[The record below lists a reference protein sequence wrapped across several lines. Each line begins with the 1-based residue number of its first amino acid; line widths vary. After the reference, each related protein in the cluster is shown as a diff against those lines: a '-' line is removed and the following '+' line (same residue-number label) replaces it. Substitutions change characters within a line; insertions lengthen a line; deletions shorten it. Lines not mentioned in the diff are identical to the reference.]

1 MIKNT
6 LKKSLA
12 LGLLMTFLIT
22 GSVWAA
28 DPNQVISGNHISS
41 TNQKPS
47 SSDAATTQTSIVA
60 MGNTINYKSDSS
72 QLVLLGKT
80 IYAEGERLVYI
91 GSNIN
96 QELTEDEIKSYIKCY
111 ITDKITPSGGTNYNG
126 DNSDKNLV
134 AIGSLI
140 DISGKNSVAI
150 GTGVE
155 VNANNSVA
163 IGSGSKVT
171 KDNTVSFGRDEEVV
185 TIGSASVTIPEI
197 NRTLTHVAKGVNDT
211 DAVNYGQIRILEER
225 TQNMS
230 ATKGKTNFNGNI
242 KLVEGTL
249 NVNDKFA
256 VDTDGDI
263 KTYGSLNV
271 NDKFAVGTDGDIK
284 TYGTLNVNDKFA
296 VDTDGDI
303 KTYGTLNINDK
314 FVVDTDGDIKTYGTL
329 NVNDKFAVDTD
340 GDIKTYGTLNINDK
354 LKIDQSGNLNTDGT
368 IKGSTITDG
377 KAILEDGT
385 LKVEDAYSINADGS
399 ASFANGK
406 FNVAENGDVSVG
418 GNNLTIEAATGNTNI
433 DGTLNVAGNTVLDN
447 NLNVKGN
454 ADFDKDVNI
463 NGTLN
468 LTGKL
473 TATGGAAITA
483 ENGGKL
489 SVDSN
494 GVGLASNTNSIL
506 AVTDNGIGLA
516 NNNSLVVID
525 SAGTTFANG
534 SSQGLTNINGG
545 NITTTGTASFANG
558 NFTIDNVGN
567 TKIDGT
573 LDVTST
579 NGQLTVKDNYVV
591 TRVTRGTSNNAT
603 TAGSINTGNFIGE
616 RVKNSNGSEFTATG
630 KNTDGI
636 INVAYKDGIY
646 TDVLQTSSGIK
657 VITKSANDNTFG
669 SQTDIGT
676 KITGTDVSIEDPK
689 NTSNRIYL
697 SDVGQVKNV
706 DAELKA
712 NSNYVNS
719 PTVVGAINAEADI
732 RRAQF
737 AKLGN
742 KIEKVGAG
750 AAALAAMHPLD
761 FDPDDKL
768 QFSAGVGNYGGE
780 TATALG
786 AFYRPTEKVMFNI
799 AGTMGNDENMM
810 NAGVTFA
817 LDGRNNVSNSR
828 VAMARE
834 IQDLRAQVAQ
844 LTNNQAQMMALL
856 NKVLDGQADELLAN
870 VMFPDVPENHWAYE
884 YLDSLQKRGIIKG
897 YPDGSFDG
905 DRSLT
910 RYEYATMLFRV
921 LDQGISVDTRLLDE
935 FEAELGRIR
944 IDRIK
949 GKDDSANKIERV
961 RVNSSSDRDDYG
973 SQIINTSA
981 PTTN

>member
-28 DPNQVISGNHISS
+28 NEITEDNQTNSIVIGNSVDR
-41 TNQKPS
+41 PS
-47 SSDAATTQTSIVA
+47 SAGGGNGDGSTGTATNVVA
-60 MGNTINYKSDSS
+60 MGRNIKYANGNEN
-72 QLVLLGKT
+72 LVLLGKD
-80 IYAEGERLVYI
+80 IYADGKRLVYI

-96 QELTEDEIKSYIKCY
+96 ESPTSEEIKTYIANY
-111 ITDKITPSGGTNYNG
+111 IANLNNT
-126 DNSDKNLV
+126 NSDTDTNQV

-140 DISGKNSVAI
+140 NITGKNSVAI
-150 GTGVE
+150 GMGVT
-155 VNANNSVA
+155 VDANNAVA
-163 IGSGSKVT
+163 IGAGSSAT
-171 KDNTVSFGRDEEVV
+171 EDNTVSFGRNAIKAND
-185 TIGSASVTIPEI
+185 GSVLVPEI
-197 NRTLTHVAKGVNDT
+197 NRTLTHVASGKIALDST
-211 DAVNYGQIRILEER
+211 DAINGSQLFKEQEDRKFADTVLTDNLNKEIDNRKFADTVLTDNLNREIDNRKFADTVLTDNLNREIDNRKFADTVLTDNLNREIDNRKFADTVLTDNLNREIDRSVAKDIEHDRKLQHIDADIYGTYISGSTYFNKDEDNQVLINENGIKVGKNSSVMD
-225 TQNMS
+225 TNGVYAGGATFDQAKVAIS
-230 ATKGKTNFNGNI
+230 ATGELKGASGKFQVASDGN
-242 KLVEGTL
+242 T
-249 NVNDKFA
+249 
-256 VDTDGDI
+256 
-263 KTYGSLNV
+263 
-271 NDKFAVGTDGDIK
+271 
-284 TYGTLNVNDKFA
+284 
-296 VDTDGDI
+296 
-303 KTYGTLNINDK
+303 
-314 FVVDTDGDIKTYGTL
+314 
-329 NVNDKFAVDTD
+329 
-340 GDIKTYGTLNINDK
+340 
-354 LKIDQSGNLNTDGT
+354 
-368 IKGSTITDG
+368 TIT
-377 KAILEDGT
+377 
-385 LKVEDAYSINADGS
+385 
-399 ASFANGK
+399 
-406 FNVAENGDVSVG
+406 
-418 GNNLTIEAATGNTNI
+418 
-433 DGTLNVAGNTVLDN
+433 
-447 NLNVKGN
+447 
-454 ADFDKDVNI
+454 
-463 NGTLN
+463 
-468 LTGKL
+468 
-473 TATGGAAITA
+473 
-483 ENGGKL
+483 
-489 SVDSN
+489 
-494 GVGLASNTNSIL
+494 
-506 AVTDNGIGLA
+506 GI
-516 NNNSLVVID
+516 
-525 SAGTTFANG
+525 
-534 SSQGLTNINGG
+534 
-545 NITTTGTASFANG
+545 
-558 NFTIDNVGN
+558 
-567 TKIDGT
+567 

-579 NGQLTVKDNYVV
+579 SGQFAVKDDYVA

-603 TAGSINTGNFIGE
+603 TAGSINTGGFIGE
-616 RVKNSNGSEFTATG
+616 RVKNSDGSEFTATG

-636 INVAYKDGIY
+636 INVAYKKGIS
-646 TDVLQTSSGIK
+646 TDVIQTANGIN
-657 VITKSANDNTFG
+657 VTTLSHPNPTLS
-669 SQTDIGT
+669 SQTDRGT
-676 KITGTDVSIEDPK
+676 EITGTNISIEDPTAP
-689 NTSNRIYL
+689 TSNRIYL

-706 DAELKA
+706 DSELKA
-712 NSNYVNS
+712 NSNYIDS

-810 NAGVTFA
+810 NAGITFA

-884 YLDSLQKRGIIKG
+884 YLNSLQKRGIIKG
-897 YPDGSFDG
+897 YPDGSFGG

-910 RYEYATMLFRV
+910 RYEYAAMLCRV

-949 GKDDSANKIERV
+949 GKDNSANKIERV

-973 SQIINTSA
+973 SKIINTSA

>member
-22 GSVWAA
+22 GSVWAEGTTTA
-28 DPNQVISGNHISS
+28 KETTDGIFIGN
-41 TNQKPS
+41 TVGNPS
-47 SSDAATTQTSIVA
+47 SSESASAGKNIVA
-60 MGNTINYKSDSS
+60 MGQNIEYTQDSKNIVSLGNNIESD
-72 QLVLLGKT
+72 GN
-80 IYAEGERLVYI
+80 RLVYI
-91 GSNIN
+91 GSGINNDNDPDAIKQNI
-96 QELTEDEIKSYIKCY
+96 ISYIKNI
-111 ITDKITPSGGTNYNG
+111 ITGNESELNQFGNI
-126 DNSDKNLV
+126 NLV
-134 AIGSLI
+134 AIGSGI
-140 DISGKNSVAI
+140 DIQGKNSIAIGMGVTVEANNAVAI
-150 GTGVE
+150 G
-155 VNANNSVA
+155 A
-163 IGSGSKVT
+163 GSAAT
-171 KDNTVSFGRDEEVV
+171 EDNTVSFGRGKT
-185 TIGSASVTIPEI
+185 TIGNITIDAI
-197 NRTLTHVAKGVNDT
+197 NRRLTHVDDGINAT
-211 DAVNYGQIRILEER
+211 DAVNKGQLDAESYTRWQEDV
-225 TQNMS
+225 
-230 ATKGKTNFNGNI
+230 
-242 KLVEGTL
+242 KLQ
-249 NVNDKFA
+249 K
-256 VDTDGDI
+256 
-263 KTYGSLNV
+263 
-271 NDKFAVGTDGDIK
+271 
-284 TYGTLNVNDKFA
+284 
-296 VDTDGDI
+296 
-303 KTYGTLNINDK
+303 
-314 FVVDTDGDIKTYGTL
+314 
-329 NVNDKFAVDTD
+329 
-340 GDIKTYGTLNINDK
+340 
-354 LKIDQSGNLNTDGT
+354 Q
-368 IKGSTITDG
+368 
-377 KAILEDGT
+377 
-385 LKVEDAYSINADGS
+385 
-399 ASFANGK
+399 
-406 FNVAENGDVSVG
+406 
-418 GNNLTIEAATGNTNI
+418 
-433 DGTLNVAGNTVLDN
+433 
-447 NLNVKGN
+447 
-454 ADFDKDVNI
+454 
-463 NGTLN
+463 
-468 LTGKL
+468 
-473 TATGGAAITA
+473 ITA
-483 ENGGKL
+483 EASTRWDEDVKLQKQITAEASTRWDEDVKLQKQIDDEANTRWSEDVKLQKQIDDEANTRWQEDVKLQNQIDATNDRTGGITRNAE
-489 SVDSN
+489 D
-494 GVGLASNTNSIL
+494 T
-506 AVTDNGIGLA
+506 
-516 NNNSLVVID
+516 
-525 SAGTTFANG
+525 
-534 SSQGLTNINGG
+534 
-545 NITTTGTASFANG
+545 ITTIEDNHQFYRDGNVSLNNG
-558 NFTIDNVGN
+558 NFTLNSNGDTYTAGSATVQKDLDVHGDAYIGSGNNGQTVIRDNTSGYSEIIVNQNAINQVLINENGIKVGKNSSVMDTNGVYAGGDTFDQAKAAISATGELKGASGKFQVASDGN
-567 TKIDGT
+567 TTIAGT

-579 NGQLTVKDNYVV
+579 NGQLAVKDNYVA
-591 TRVTRGTSNNAT
+591 TRVTRGTLSNAT

-636 INVAYKDGIY
+636 INVAYKNGDY
-646 TDVLQTSSGIK
+646 TDVLQTSSGIN

-669 SQTDIGT
+669 SQTALGT
-676 KITGTDVSIEDPK
+676 EITGTDVSIEDPK
-689 NTSNRIYL
+689 NTANRIYL

-706 DAELKA
+706 DSELKA
-712 NSNYVNS
+712 NSNYIDS

-810 NAGVTFA
+810 NAGITFA

-884 YLDSLQKRGIIKG
+884 YLDNLQKRGIIKG
-897 YPDGSFDG
+897 YPDGSFGG

-910 RYEYATMLFRV
+910 RYEYATMLCRV

>member
-28 DPNQVISGNHISS
+28 DVSELGDTITVGGATVS
-41 TNQKPS
+41 KPS
-47 SSDAATTQTSIVA
+47 SAEQGTSKNIVA
-60 MGNTINYKSDSS
+60 MGQEITYDVANTNNKN
-72 QLVLLGKT
+72 LVLLGKK
-80 IYAEGERLVYI
+80 IHAEGNRLVYI
-91 GSNIN
+91 GTNISSDLN
-96 QELTEDEIKSYIKCY
+96 IDDIKQQIINYINN
-111 ITDKITPSGGTNYNG
+111 PSGTLLSNNA
-126 DNSDKNLV
+126 NLV
-134 AIGSLI
+134 AIGAAI
-140 DISGKNSVAI
+140 NISGRNSVGI
-150 GTGVE
+150 GVGVD
-155 VNANNSVA
+155 VKADNSVA
-163 IGSGSKVT
+163 IGSGSEVAT
-171 KDNTVSFGRDEEVV
+171 GEHNTVSFGRTYELNGV
-185 TIGSASVTIPEI
+185 TKEI
-197 NRTLTHVAKGVNDT
+197 TRTLTHVTAGTKTT
-211 DAVNYGQIRILEER
+211 DAVNYGQVKPLEEK
-225 TQNMS
+225 TQNIS
-230 ATKGKTNFNGNI
+230 ATIDVTTFKGKINVTDSASVQKDLGVHGNAYLAGNVDI
-242 KLVEGTL
+242 SKDL
-249 NVNDKFA
+249 NVSKNANIQNDLGVHGNAYVTGQLTAADGNFK
-256 VDTDGDI
+256 VDKDSGSITTQGSATVQQDLGVHGDAYI
-263 KTYGSLNV
+263 G
-271 NDKFAVGTDGDIK
+271 
-284 TYGTLNVNDKFA
+284 
-296 VDTDGDI
+296 
-303 KTYGTLNINDK
+303 
-314 FVVDTDGDIKTYGTL
+314 
-329 NVNDKFAVDTD
+329 
-340 GDIKTYGTLNINDK
+340 
-354 LKIDQSGNLNTDGT
+354 SGNNGQTVIRDNTSGYSEIIVNQNAINQVLINENGIKVGKNSSVMDTNGVYAGGDTFDQAKAAISATGELKGASGKFQVTSDGNT
-368 IKGSTITDG
+368 TIT
-377 KAILEDGT
+377 
-385 LKVEDAYSINADGS
+385 
-399 ASFANGK
+399 
-406 FNVAENGDVSVG
+406 
-418 GNNLTIEAATGNTNI
+418 
-433 DGTLNVAGNTVLDN
+433 
-447 NLNVKGN
+447 
-454 ADFDKDVNI
+454 
-463 NGTLN
+463 
-468 LTGKL
+468 
-473 TATGGAAITA
+473 
-483 ENGGKL
+483 
-489 SVDSN
+489 
-494 GVGLASNTNSIL
+494 
-506 AVTDNGIGLA
+506 GI
-516 NNNSLVVID
+516 
-525 SAGTTFANG
+525 
-534 SSQGLTNINGG
+534 
-545 NITTTGTASFANG
+545 
-558 NFTIDNVGN
+558 
-567 TKIDGT
+567 

-579 NGQLTVKDNYVV
+579 SGQFAVKDDYVA

-616 RVKNSNGSEFTATG
+616 RVKNSDGSEFTATG

-676 KITGTDVSIEDPK
+676 EITGTDVSIEDPK
-689 NTSNRIYL
+689 NTANRIYL

-706 DAELKA
+706 DSELKA
-712 NSNYVNS
+712 NSNYIDS

-844 LTNNQAQMMALL
+844 LTNNQDQMMALL

-884 YLDSLQKRGIIKG
+884 YLDSLQKRGIIQG
-897 YPDGSFDG
+897 YPDGSFGG

-910 RYEYATMLFRV
+910 RYEYATMLCRV
-921 LDQGISVDTRLLDE
+921 LEQGVSVDTRLLDE

-961 RVNSSSDRDDYG
+961 RVNSSNDRDDYG
-973 SQIINTSA
+973 SKIINTSA
-981 PTTN
+981 PIDN

>member
-6 LKKSLA
+6 LKQSLA

-28 DPNQVISGNHISS
+28 NEITEDDQTNSIVIGSS
-41 TNQKPS
+41 VDKPS
-47 SSDAATTQTSIVA
+47 SAGGGSGGVTASSVVA
-60 MGNTINYKSDSS
+60 MGRDINYADGNEN
-72 QLVLLGKT
+72 LVLLGKD
-80 IYAEGERLVYI
+80 IDADGKRLVFI

-96 QELTEDEIKSYIKCY
+96 VNPNIDDIKQQIIDYIKN
-111 ITDKITPSGGTNYNG
+111 PSGTTLVANA
-126 DNSDKNLV
+126 NLV
-134 AIGSLI
+134 AIGAAI
-140 DISGKNSVAI
+140 DISGRNSVGI
-150 GTGVE
+150 GVGIDVKSD
-155 VNANNSVA
+155 NSVA
-163 IGSGSKVT
+163 IGSGSEVAT
-171 KDNTVSFGRDEEVV
+171 GEHNTVSFGRTYELNGV
-185 TIGSASVTIPEI
+185 TKEI
-197 NRTLTHVAKGVNDT
+197 TRTLTHITAGTKTT
-211 DAVNYGQIRILEER
+211 DAVNYGQVKPLEEK
-225 TQNMS
+225 TQNIS
-230 ATKGKTNFNGNI
+230 ATIDVTTFKGKINVTDSASVQKDLGVHGNAYLAGNVDI
-242 KLVEGTL
+242 SKDL
-249 NVNDKFA
+249 NVSKNANIQNDLGVHGNAYVTGQLTAADGNFK
-256 VDTDGDI
+256 VDKDSGSITTQGSATVQQDLGVHGDAYI
-263 KTYGSLNV
+263 G
-271 NDKFAVGTDGDIK
+271 
-284 TYGTLNVNDKFA
+284 
-296 VDTDGDI
+296 
-303 KTYGTLNINDK
+303 
-314 FVVDTDGDIKTYGTL
+314 
-329 NVNDKFAVDTD
+329 
-340 GDIKTYGTLNINDK
+340 
-354 LKIDQSGNLNTDGT
+354 SGNNGQTVIRDNTSGYSE
-368 IKGSTITDG
+368 IIVNQN
-377 KAILEDGT
+377 AINQVL
-385 LKVEDAYSINADGS
+385 IN
-399 ASFANGK
+399 
-406 FNVAENGDVSVG
+406 ENGIKVGKNSSVMDTNGVYAG
-418 GNNLTIEAATGNTNI
+418 GDTFDQAKAAI
-433 DGTLNVAGNTVLDN
+433 SA
-447 NLNVKGN
+447 
-454 ADFDKDVNI
+454 
-463 NGTLN
+463 
-468 LTGKL
+468 TGKL
-473 TATGGAAITA
+473 KGAS
-483 ENGGKL
+483 GKFQ
-489 SVDSN
+489 
-494 GVGLASNTNSIL
+494 
-506 AVTDNGIGLA
+506 VTSD
-516 NNNSLVVID
+516 
-525 SAGTTFANG
+525 
-534 SSQGLTNINGG
+534 
-545 NITTTGTASFANG
+545 
-558 NFTIDNVGN
+558 GN
-567 TKIDGT
+567 TTITGT

-579 NGQLTVKDNYVV
+579 NGQLAVKDNYVA
-591 TRVTRGTSNNAT
+591 TRVTRGTLSNAT

-616 RVKNSNGSEFTATG
+616 RVKNSDGSEFTATG

-646 TDVLQTSSGIK
+646 TDVLQTSIGIK

-676 KITGTDVSIEDPK
+676 EITGTDVSIEDPK
-689 NTSNRIYL
+689 NTANRIYL

-706 DAELKA
+706 DSELKA
-712 NSNYVNS
+712 NSNYIDS

-768 QFSAGVGNYGGE
+768 QFSASVGNYGGE

-810 NAGVTFA
+810 NAGITFA

-884 YLDSLQKRGIIKG
+884 YLNSLQKRGIIKG
-897 YPDGSFDG
+897 YPDGSFGG

-910 RYEYATMLFRV
+910 RYEYAAMLCRV

-949 GKDDSANKIERV
+949 GKDNSANKIERV

-973 SQIINTSA
+973 SKIINTSA
-981 PTTN
+981 PAAN

>member
-1 MIKNT
+1 MSKNT

-28 DPNQVISGNHISS
+28 DVSELGDTITVGGATVS
-41 TNQKPS
+41 KPS
-47 SSDAATTQTSIVA
+47 SAEQGTSKNIVA
-60 MGNTINYKSDSS
+60 MGQEITYDVANTNNKN
-72 QLVLLGKT
+72 LVLLGKK
-80 IYAEGERLVYI
+80 IHAEGNRLVYI
-91 GSNIN
+91 GTNISSDLN
-96 QELTEDEIKSYIKCY
+96 IDDIKQQIINYINN
-111 ITDKITPSGGTNYNG
+111 PSGTLLSNNA
-126 DNSDKNLV
+126 NLV
-134 AIGSLI
+134 AIGAAI
-140 DISGKNSVAI
+140 NISGRNSVGI
-150 GTGVE
+150 GVGVD
-155 VNANNSVA
+155 VKADNSVA
-163 IGSGSKVT
+163 IGSGSEVAT
-171 KDNTVSFGRDEEVV
+171 GEHNTVSFGRTYELNGV
-185 TIGSASVTIPEI
+185 TKEI
-197 NRTLTHVAKGVNDT
+197 TRTLTHVTAGTKTT
-211 DAVNYGQIRILEER
+211 DAVNYGQVKPLEEK
-225 TQNMS
+225 TQNIS
-230 ATKGKTNFNGNI
+230 ATIDVTTFKGKINVTDSASVQKDLGVHGNAYLAGNVDI
-242 KLVEGTL
+242 SKDL
-249 NVNDKFA
+249 NVSKNANIQNDLGVHGNAYVTGQLTAADGNFK
-256 VDTDGDI
+256 VDKDSGSITTQGSATVQQDLGVHGDAYI
-263 KTYGSLNV
+263 G
-271 NDKFAVGTDGDIK
+271 
-284 TYGTLNVNDKFA
+284 
-296 VDTDGDI
+296 
-303 KTYGTLNINDK
+303 
-314 FVVDTDGDIKTYGTL
+314 
-329 NVNDKFAVDTD
+329 
-340 GDIKTYGTLNINDK
+340 
-354 LKIDQSGNLNTDGT
+354 SGNNGQTVIRDNTSGYSEIIVNQNAINQVLINENGIKVGKNSSVMDTNGVYAGGDTFDQAKAAISATGELKGASGKFQVTSDGNT
-368 IKGSTITDG
+368 TIT
-377 KAILEDGT
+377 
-385 LKVEDAYSINADGS
+385 
-399 ASFANGK
+399 
-406 FNVAENGDVSVG
+406 
-418 GNNLTIEAATGNTNI
+418 
-433 DGTLNVAGNTVLDN
+433 
-447 NLNVKGN
+447 
-454 ADFDKDVNI
+454 
-463 NGTLN
+463 
-468 LTGKL
+468 
-473 TATGGAAITA
+473 
-483 ENGGKL
+483 
-489 SVDSN
+489 
-494 GVGLASNTNSIL
+494 
-506 AVTDNGIGLA
+506 GI
-516 NNNSLVVID
+516 
-525 SAGTTFANG
+525 
-534 SSQGLTNINGG
+534 
-545 NITTTGTASFANG
+545 
-558 NFTIDNVGN
+558 
-567 TKIDGT
+567 

-579 NGQLTVKDNYVV
+579 SGQFAVKDDYVA

-616 RVKNSNGSEFTATG
+616 RVKNSDGSEFTATG

-676 KITGTDVSIEDPK
+676 EITGTDVSIEDPK
-689 NTSNRIYL
+689 NTANRIYL

-706 DAELKA
+706 DSELKA
-712 NSNYVNS
+712 NSNYIDS

-844 LTNNQAQMMALL
+844 LTNNQDQMMALL

-884 YLDSLQKRGIIKG
+884 YLDSLQKRGIIQG
-897 YPDGSFDG
+897 YPDGSFGG

-910 RYEYATMLFRV
+910 RYEYATMLCRV
-921 LDQGISVDTRLLDE
+921 LEQGVSVDTRLLDE

-961 RVNSSSDRDDYG
+961 RVNSSNDRDDYG
-973 SQIINTSA
+973 SKIINTSA
-981 PTTN
+981 PIDN

>member
-1 MIKNT
+1 MSKNT

-28 DPNQVISGNHISS
+28 DVSELGDTITVGGATVS
-41 TNQKPS
+41 KPS
-47 SSDAATTQTSIVA
+47 SAEQGTSKNIVA
-60 MGNTINYKSDSS
+60 MGQEITYDVANTNNKN
-72 QLVLLGKT
+72 LVLLGKK
-80 IYAEGERLVYI
+80 IHAEGNRLVYI
-91 GSNIN
+91 GTNISSDLN
-96 QELTEDEIKSYIKCY
+96 IDDIKQQIINYINN
-111 ITDKITPSGGTNYNG
+111 PSGTLLSNNA
-126 DNSDKNLV
+126 NLV
-134 AIGSLI
+134 AIGAAI
-140 DISGKNSVAI
+140 NISGRNSVGI
-150 GTGVE
+150 GVGVD
-155 VNANNSVA
+155 VKADNSVA
-163 IGSGSKVT
+163 IGSGSEVAT
-171 KDNTVSFGRDEEVV
+171 GEHNTVSFGRTYELNGV
-185 TIGSASVTIPEI
+185 TKEI
-197 NRTLTHVAKGVNDT
+197 TRTLTHVTAGTKTT
-211 DAVNYGQIRILEER
+211 DAVNYGQVKPLEEK
-225 TQNMS
+225 TQNIS
-230 ATKGKTNFNGNI
+230 ATIDVTTFKGKINVTDSASVQKDLGVHGNAYLAGNVDI
-242 KLVEGTL
+242 SKDL
-249 NVNDKFA
+249 NVSKNANIQNDLGVHGNAYVTGQLTAADGNFK
-256 VDTDGDI
+256 VDKDSGSITTQGSATVQQDLGVHGDAYI
-263 KTYGSLNV
+263 G
-271 NDKFAVGTDGDIK
+271 
-284 TYGTLNVNDKFA
+284 
-296 VDTDGDI
+296 
-303 KTYGTLNINDK
+303 
-314 FVVDTDGDIKTYGTL
+314 
-329 NVNDKFAVDTD
+329 
-340 GDIKTYGTLNINDK
+340 
-354 LKIDQSGNLNTDGT
+354 SGNNGQTVIRDNTSGYSEIIVNQNAINQVLINENGIKVGKNSSVMDTNGVYAGGDTFDQAKAAISATGELKGASGKFQVTSDGNT
-368 IKGSTITDG
+368 TIT
-377 KAILEDGT
+377 
-385 LKVEDAYSINADGS
+385 
-399 ASFANGK
+399 
-406 FNVAENGDVSVG
+406 
-418 GNNLTIEAATGNTNI
+418 
-433 DGTLNVAGNTVLDN
+433 
-447 NLNVKGN
+447 
-454 ADFDKDVNI
+454 
-463 NGTLN
+463 
-468 LTGKL
+468 
-473 TATGGAAITA
+473 
-483 ENGGKL
+483 
-489 SVDSN
+489 
-494 GVGLASNTNSIL
+494 
-506 AVTDNGIGLA
+506 GI
-516 NNNSLVVID
+516 
-525 SAGTTFANG
+525 
-534 SSQGLTNINGG
+534 
-545 NITTTGTASFANG
+545 
-558 NFTIDNVGN
+558 
-567 TKIDGT
+567 

-579 NGQLTVKDNYVV
+579 SGQFAVKDDYVA

-616 RVKNSNGSEFTATG
+616 RVKNSDGSEFTATG

-676 KITGTDVSIEDPK
+676 EITGTDVSIEDPK
-689 NTSNRIYL
+689 NTANRIYL

-844 LTNNQAQMMALL
+844 LTNNQDQMMALL

-884 YLDSLQKRGIIKG
+884 YLDSLQKRGIIQG
-897 YPDGSFDG
+897 YPDGSFGG

-910 RYEYATMLFRV
+910 RYEYATMLCRV
-921 LDQGISVDTRLLDE
+921 LEQGVSVDTRLLDE

-961 RVNSSSDRDDYG
+961 RVNSSNDRDDYG
-973 SQIINTSA
+973 SKIINTSA
-981 PTTN
+981 PIDN

>member
-1 MIKNT
+1 MSKNT
-6 LKKSLA
+6 LKKSLV

-28 DPNQVISGNHISS
+28 DVSELGDTITVGGATVS
-41 TNQKPS
+41 KPS
-47 SSDAATTQTSIVA
+47 SAEQGTSKNIVA
-60 MGNTINYKSDSS
+60 MGQEITYDVANTNNKN
-72 QLVLLGKT
+72 LVLLGKK
-80 IYAEGERLVYI
+80 IHAEGNRLVYI
-91 GSNIN
+91 GTNISSDLN
-96 QELTEDEIKSYIKCY
+96 IDDIKQQIINYINN
-111 ITDKITPSGGTNYNG
+111 PSGTLLSNNA
-126 DNSDKNLV
+126 NLV
-134 AIGSLI
+134 AIGAAI
-140 DISGKNSVAI
+140 NISGKNSVGI
-150 GTGVE
+150 GVGVD
-155 VNANNSVA
+155 VKADNSVA
-163 IGSGSKVT
+163 IGSGSEVAT
-171 KDNTVSFGRDEEVV
+171 GEHNTVSFGRTYELNGV
-185 TIGSASVTIPEI
+185 TKEI
-197 NRTLTHVAKGVNDT
+197 TRTLTHVTAGTKTT
-211 DAVNYGQIRILEER
+211 DAVNYGQVKPLEEK
-225 TQNMS
+225 TQNIS
-230 ATKGKTNFNGNI
+230 ATIDVTTFKGKINVTDSASVQKDLGVHGNAYLAGNVDI
-242 KLVEGTL
+242 SKDL
-249 NVNDKFA
+249 NVSKNANIQNDLGVHGNAYVTGQLTAADGNFK
-256 VDTDGDI
+256 VDKDSGSITTQGSATVQQDLGVHGDAYI
-263 KTYGSLNV
+263 G
-271 NDKFAVGTDGDIK
+271 
-284 TYGTLNVNDKFA
+284 
-296 VDTDGDI
+296 
-303 KTYGTLNINDK
+303 
-314 FVVDTDGDIKTYGTL
+314 
-329 NVNDKFAVDTD
+329 
-340 GDIKTYGTLNINDK
+340 
-354 LKIDQSGNLNTDGT
+354 SGNNGQTVIRDNTSGYSEIIVNQNAINQVLINENGIKVGKNSSVMDTNGVYAGGDTFDQAKAAISATGELKGASGKFQVTSDGNT
-368 IKGSTITDG
+368 TIT
-377 KAILEDGT
+377 
-385 LKVEDAYSINADGS
+385 
-399 ASFANGK
+399 
-406 FNVAENGDVSVG
+406 
-418 GNNLTIEAATGNTNI
+418 
-433 DGTLNVAGNTVLDN
+433 
-447 NLNVKGN
+447 
-454 ADFDKDVNI
+454 
-463 NGTLN
+463 
-468 LTGKL
+468 
-473 TATGGAAITA
+473 
-483 ENGGKL
+483 
-489 SVDSN
+489 
-494 GVGLASNTNSIL
+494 
-506 AVTDNGIGLA
+506 GI
-516 NNNSLVVID
+516 
-525 SAGTTFANG
+525 
-534 SSQGLTNINGG
+534 
-545 NITTTGTASFANG
+545 
-558 NFTIDNVGN
+558 
-567 TKIDGT
+567 

-579 NGQLTVKDNYVV
+579 SGQFAVKDDYVA

-603 TAGSINTGNFIGE
+603 TAGSINTGSFIGE
-616 RVKNSNGSEFTATG
+616 RVKNSDGSEFTATG

-712 NSNYVNS
+712 NSNYVDS
-719 PTVVGAINAEADI
+719 PTVVGAINAETDI

-810 NAGVTFA
+810 NAGITFA

-870 VMFPDVPENHWAYE
+870 VMFPDVPKNHWTYE

-897 YPDGSFDG
+897 YPGGSFGG

-910 RYEYATMLFRV
+910 RYEYATILCRV
-921 LDQGISVDTRLLDE
+921 LDQGISIDTRLLDE

>member
-1 MIKNT
+1 LSSRITNETNARVANDNALSSRITNETNARVANDNALSSRITNETNARINADQLLQNQIDTTNDRTGGITRNPEDTITTIEDNHQFYKDGNVSLNNGKFT
-6 LKKSLA
+6 LNSNGDTYTAGSATVQKD
-12 LGLLMTFLIT
+12 LGVH
-22 GSVWAA
+22 G
-28 DPNQVISGNHISS
+28 
-41 TNQKPS
+41 
-47 SSDAATTQTSIVA
+47 DA
-60 MGNTINYKSDSS
+60 
-72 QLVLLGKT
+72 
-80 IYAEGERLVYI
+80 YI
-91 GSNIN
+91 GSGNNGQTVIRDNTSGYSEIIVNQNAIN
-96 QELTEDEIKSYIKCY
+96 QVLINENGIK
-111 ITDKITPSGGTNYNG
+111 
-126 DNSDKNLV
+126 V
-134 AIGSLI
+134 
-140 DISGKNSVAI
+140 GKNSSVMDTNGVYAGGDTFDQAKAAI
-150 GTGVE
+150 
-155 VNANNSVA
+155 
-163 IGSGSKVT
+163 
-171 KDNTVSFGRDEEVV
+171 
-185 TIGSASVTIPEI
+185 
-197 NRTLTHVAKGVNDT
+197 
-211 DAVNYGQIRILEER
+211 
-225 TQNMS
+225 S
-230 ATKGKTNFNGNI
+230 ATGELKGASGKFQVTSDGN
-242 KLVEGTL
+242 T
-249 NVNDKFA
+249 
-256 VDTDGDI
+256 
-263 KTYGSLNV
+263 
-271 NDKFAVGTDGDIK
+271 
-284 TYGTLNVNDKFA
+284 
-296 VDTDGDI
+296 
-303 KTYGTLNINDK
+303 
-314 FVVDTDGDIKTYGTL
+314 
-329 NVNDKFAVDTD
+329 
-340 GDIKTYGTLNINDK
+340 
-354 LKIDQSGNLNTDGT
+354 
-368 IKGSTITDG
+368 TIT
-377 KAILEDGT
+377 
-385 LKVEDAYSINADGS
+385 
-399 ASFANGK
+399 
-406 FNVAENGDVSVG
+406 
-418 GNNLTIEAATGNTNI
+418 
-433 DGTLNVAGNTVLDN
+433 
-447 NLNVKGN
+447 
-454 ADFDKDVNI
+454 
-463 NGTLN
+463 
-468 LTGKL
+468 
-473 TATGGAAITA
+473 
-483 ENGGKL
+483 
-489 SVDSN
+489 
-494 GVGLASNTNSIL
+494 
-506 AVTDNGIGLA
+506 GI
-516 NNNSLVVID
+516 
-525 SAGTTFANG
+525 
-534 SSQGLTNINGG
+534 
-545 NITTTGTASFANG
+545 
-558 NFTIDNVGN
+558 
-567 TKIDGT
+567 

-579 NGQLTVKDNYVV
+579 SGQFAVKDDYVA

-603 TAGSINTGNFIGE
+603 TASSINTGSFIGE
-616 RVKNSNGSEFTATG
+616 RVKNNDGSKFTATG

-706 DAELKA
+706 NAELKA
-712 NSNYVNS
+712 NSNYVDS

-810 NAGVTFA
+810 NAGITFA

-897 YPDGSFDG
+897 YPDGSFSG

-910 RYEYATMLFRV
+910 RYEYAAMLCRV

-949 GKDDSANKIERV
+949 GKDNSANKIERV

-973 SQIINTSA
+973 SKIINTSA
-981 PTTN
+981 PAAN

>member
-6 LKKSLA
+6 FKKSLA

-28 DPNQVISGNHISS
+28 NEITEDNQTNSIVIGNSVDR
-41 TNQKPS
+41 PS
-47 SSDAATTQTSIVA
+47 SAGGGSGDGSTGTATNVVA
-60 MGNTINYKSDSS
+60 MGRNIKYANGNEN
-72 QLVLLGKT
+72 LVLLGKD
-80 IYAEGERLVYI
+80 IDANGKRLVYI

-96 QELTEDEIKSYIKCY
+96 KQISDEDIKDFINTHIKSYLAQNTTNNNEGTSTTTS
-111 ITDKITPSGGTNYNG
+111 TDSNQ
-126 DNSDKNLV
+126 V

-140 DISGKNSVAI
+140 NITGKNSVAI
-150 GTGVE
+150 GMGVTVE
-155 VNANNSVA
+155 ANNAVA
-163 IGSGSKVT
+163 IGAGSSAT
-171 KDNTVSFGRDEEVV
+171 EDNTVSFGRNAIKAND
-185 TIGSASVTIPEI
+185 GSVLVPEI
-197 NRTLTHVAKGVNDT
+197 NRTLTHVASGKIALDST
-211 DAVNYGQIRILEER
+211 DAINGSQLFKEQEDRKFADTVLTDNLNKEIDNRKFADTVLTDNLNREIDNRKFADTVLTDNLNREIDNRKFADTVLTDNLNREIDNRKFADTVLTDNLNREIDNRKFADTVLTDNLNREIDRSVAKDIEHDRKLQHIDADIYGTYISGSTYFNKDEDNQVLINENGIKVGKNSSVMD
-225 TQNMS
+225 TNGVYAGGATFDQAKVAIS
-230 ATKGKTNFNGNI
+230 ATGELKGASGKFQVASDGN
-242 KLVEGTL
+242 T
-249 NVNDKFA
+249 
-256 VDTDGDI
+256 
-263 KTYGSLNV
+263 
-271 NDKFAVGTDGDIK
+271 
-284 TYGTLNVNDKFA
+284 
-296 VDTDGDI
+296 
-303 KTYGTLNINDK
+303 
-314 FVVDTDGDIKTYGTL
+314 
-329 NVNDKFAVDTD
+329 
-340 GDIKTYGTLNINDK
+340 
-354 LKIDQSGNLNTDGT
+354 
-368 IKGSTITDG
+368 TIT
-377 KAILEDGT
+377 
-385 LKVEDAYSINADGS
+385 
-399 ASFANGK
+399 
-406 FNVAENGDVSVG
+406 
-418 GNNLTIEAATGNTNI
+418 
-433 DGTLNVAGNTVLDN
+433 
-447 NLNVKGN
+447 
-454 ADFDKDVNI
+454 
-463 NGTLN
+463 
-468 LTGKL
+468 
-473 TATGGAAITA
+473 
-483 ENGGKL
+483 
-489 SVDSN
+489 
-494 GVGLASNTNSIL
+494 
-506 AVTDNGIGLA
+506 GI
-516 NNNSLVVID
+516 
-525 SAGTTFANG
+525 
-534 SSQGLTNINGG
+534 
-545 NITTTGTASFANG
+545 
-558 NFTIDNVGN
+558 
-567 TKIDGT
+567 

-579 NGQLTVKDNYVV
+579 SGQFAVKDDYVA

-603 TAGSINTGNFIGE
+603 TAGSINTGGFIGE
-616 RVKNSNGSEFTATG
+616 RVKNSDGSEFTATG

-636 INVAYKDGIY
+636 INVAYKKGIS
-646 TDVLQTSSGIK
+646 TDVIQTANGIN
-657 VITKSANDNTFG
+657 VTTLSHPNPTLS
-669 SQTDIGT
+669 SQTDRGT
-676 KITGTDVSIEDPK
+676 EITGTNISIEAPTAP
-689 NTSNRIYL
+689 TSNRIYL

-706 DAELKA
+706 DSELKA
-712 NSNYVNS
+712 NSNYIDS

-810 NAGVTFA
+810 NAGITFA

-884 YLDSLQKRGIIKG
+884 YLDNLQKRGIIKG
-897 YPDGSFDG
+897 YPDGSFGG

-910 RYEYATMLFRV
+910 RYEYATMLCRV